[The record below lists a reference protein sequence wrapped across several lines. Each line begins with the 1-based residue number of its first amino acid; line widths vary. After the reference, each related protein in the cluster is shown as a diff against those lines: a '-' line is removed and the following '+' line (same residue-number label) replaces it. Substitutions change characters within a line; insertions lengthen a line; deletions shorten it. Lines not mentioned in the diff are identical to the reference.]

1 LSLTDRLASGARGV
15 TSPADRMP
23 FEIEFYADE
32 SGDKPCLRWIRDDL
46 SPTKRRALGTAMNE
60 VLQRH
65 GVQVVGERSWG
76 RQLGQGLFEF
86 RLDRTVKPDDEIA
99 EKLVLR
105 VFCHAHGD
113 RKILVLHGYD
123 KGRSPSSRRQ
133 QREIEIAR
141 SRLASWRAMGAEKRR
156 NPPGRRG
163 AASKPAA
170 RRKR

>member
-1 LSLTDRLASGARGV
+1 M
-15 TSPADRMP
+15 SPADPPP

-32 SGDKPCLRWIRDDL
+32 LGEMPCLRWIREDL
-46 SPTKRRALGTAMNE
+46 SPTQRRALGTAMNE

-86 RLDRTVKPDDEIA
+86 RVDRTVKLDDKIA

-123 KGRSPSSRRQ
+123 KGKSPSSRRQ
-133 QREIEIAR
+133 QREIEVAR
-141 SRLASWRAMGAEKRR
+141 SRLAAWRAIKAEERK
-156 NPPGRRG
+156 
-163 AASKPAA
+163 KP

>member
-1 LSLTDRLASGARGV
+1 M
-15 TSPADRMP
+15 SPAEP
-23 FEIEFYADE
+23 PSFEIEFYADG
-32 SGDKPCLRWIRDDL
+32 SGEMPCLRWIREDL
-46 SPTKRRALGTAMNE
+46 SPTKRRALGMAMNE

-86 RLDRTVKPDDEIA
+86 RVDRTVKPDDEIA
-99 EKLVLR
+99 ERLVLR

-123 KGRSPSSRRQ
+123 KGKSPSSRRQ
-133 QREIEIAR
+133 QREIEVAR
-141 SRLASWRAMGAEKRR
+141 SRLAAWRASEAEQRKTPR
-156 NPPGRRG
+156 RRG
-163 AASKPAA
+163 ADATKPTP

>member
-1 LSLTDRLASGARGV
+1 V
-15 TSPADRMP
+15 SPADLPP
-23 FEIEFYADE
+23 FEIEFYADG
-32 SGDKPCLRWIRDDL
+32 SGEMPCLRWIREDL
-46 SPTKRRALGTAMNE
+46 SPTKRRALGMAMNE

-86 RLDRTVKPDDEIA
+86 RVDRTVKPDDEIA

-123 KGRSPSSRRQ
+123 KGKSPSSRRQ
-133 QREIEIAR
+133 QREIEVAR
-141 SRLASWRAMGAEKRR
+141 SRLAAWRASEVKQRKSPRR
-156 NPPGRRG
+156 PGG
-163 AASKPAA
+163 DATKPTP

>member
-1 LSLTDRLASGARGV
+1 M
-15 TSPADRMP
+15 SPADPSP

-32 SGDKPCLRWIRDDL
+32 SGDMPCLRWIREDL
-46 SPTKRRALGTAMNE
+46 SPTKRRALGMAMNE

-86 RLDRTVKPDDEIA
+86 RVDRTVKPDDEIV

-123 KGRSPSSRRQ
+123 KGKSPSSRRQ
-133 QREIEIAR
+133 QREIEVAR
-141 SRLASWRAMGAEKRR
+141 SRLASWRAIDAEKRKKPR
-156 NPPGRRG
+156 GRG
-163 AASKPAA
+163 VGSAKPVA

>member
-1 LSLTDRLASGARGV
+1 M
-15 TSPADRMP
+15 SPADPPP

-32 SGDKPCLRWIRDDL
+32 LGEMPCLRWIREDL
-46 SPTKRRALGTAMNE
+46 SPTQRRALGTAMNE

-86 RLDRTVKPDDEIA
+86 RVDRTVKPDDKIA

-105 VFCHAHGD
+105 AFCHAHGD

-123 KGRSPSSRRQ
+123 KGKSPASRRQ
-133 QREIEIAR
+133 QREIEVAR
-141 SRLASWRAMGAEKRR
+141 SRLAAWRAIKAEQRK
-156 NPPGRRG
+156 
-163 AASKPAA
+163 KP

>member
-1 LSLTDRLASGARGV
+1 M
-15 TSPADRMP
+15 SPADPPP

-32 SGDKPCLRWIRDDL
+32 SGDMPCLRWIREDL
-46 SPTKRRALGTAMNE
+46 SPTKRRALGMAMNE

-86 RLDRTVKPDDEIA
+86 RVDRTVKPDDEIA

-123 KGRSPSSRRQ
+123 KGKSLSSRRQ
-133 QREIEIAR
+133 QREIEVAR
-141 SRLASWRAMGAEKRR
+141 SRLMSWRAIEAEKRKK
-156 NPPGRRG
+156 PRG
-163 AASKPAA
+163 QGGGVAKPAV

>member
-1 LSLTDRLASGARGV
+1 M
-15 TSPADRMP
+15 SPADPPP
-23 FEIEFYADE
+23 FDIEFYADE
-32 SGDKPCLRWIRDDL
+32 SGDMPCLRWIRDHL
-46 SPTKRRALGTAMNE
+46 SPTKRRALGMAMNE

-86 RLDRTVKPDDEIA
+86 RVDRTVKPGDEIA

-105 VFCHAHGD
+105 IFCHAHGD

-123 KGRSPSSRRQ
+123 KGKRPSSRRQ
-133 QREIEIAR
+133 QREIEVAR
-141 SRLASWRAMGAEKRR
+141 SRLVLWRAIEGEQRKKPR
-156 NPPGRRG
+156 GRG
-163 AASKPAA
+163 GEATKPAA

>member
-1 LSLTDRLASGARGV
+1 LRNIEPM
-15 TSPADRMP
+15 SPGDP
-23 FEIEFYADE
+23 PLFEIEFYADE
-32 SGDKPCLRWIRDDL
+32 SGDMPCLRWIREDL
-46 SPTKRRALGTAMNE
+46 SPTKRRALGMAMNE

-86 RLDRTVKPDDEIA
+86 RVDRTVKPDDEIA

-123 KGRSPSSRRQ
+123 KGKSQSSRRQ
-133 QREIEIAR
+133 QREIEAAR
-141 SRLASWRAMGAEKRR
+141 SRLASWRAIEAEQRTKPR
-156 NPPGRRG
+156 GRG
-163 AASKPAA
+163 VGGSKPAA